1 MSSKEEWEQ
10 AEQIIK
16 ETLKQAAE
24 ELNATI
30 KQEEAERAAILA
42 KEQQIYTILQADKDK
57 FNQEM
62 QNKQQNNQ
70 LQLLNGQLEEA
81 IKNDDQEAIQ
91 KLMLEMNSI

>member
-16 ETLKQAAE
+16 EKLKQAAE
-24 ELNATI
+24 ELDATI
-30 KQEEAERAAILA
+30 KQEEAERATILD

-70 LQLLNGQLEEA
+70 LHILNKQLEEA
-81 IKNDDQEAIQ
+81 IKNNDQEAIQ
-91 KLMLEMNSI
+91 KLMLDMNNI